1 MGQILVR
8 NLDDDVIE
16 RLKDRARLANLSLEQ
31 QVRDILREAAKP
43 SRQALLEEMDR
54 VRAATRGQVT
64 IDSTQIIREER
75 DRR

>member
-54 VRAATRGQVT
+54 IRAATRGRVT
-64 IDSTQIIREER
+64 IDSTQMIREER